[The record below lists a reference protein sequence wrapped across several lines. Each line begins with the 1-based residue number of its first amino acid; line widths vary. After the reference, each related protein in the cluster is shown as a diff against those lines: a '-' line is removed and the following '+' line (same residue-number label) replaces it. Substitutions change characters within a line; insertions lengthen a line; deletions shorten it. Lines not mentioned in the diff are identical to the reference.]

1 MGLEEK
7 PYTYSV
13 GHKSRSDLIVE
24 TPAILVFLFPLNKD
38 IVCIVA
44 SST

>member
-7 PYTYSV
+7 PYRYSV

-24 TPAILVFLFPLNKD
+24 TPAILFLFPLNKD